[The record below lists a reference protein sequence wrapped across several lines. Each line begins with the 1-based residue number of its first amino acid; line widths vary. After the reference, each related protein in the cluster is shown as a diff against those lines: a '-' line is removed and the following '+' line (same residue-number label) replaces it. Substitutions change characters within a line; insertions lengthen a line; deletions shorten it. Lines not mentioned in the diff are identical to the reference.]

1 MELPETKHEVIS
13 PLAGLSAAELQTIYG
28 NTKDEEDPSSPR
40 ALPALHPPSP
50 PPPSAVTCSPLS
62 AIMFVSALGMGSGI
76 TVLNKVTFQTNAT
89 GLSGLRRHYEK
100 PFMATFVMFAAMTT
114 VLPLHWV
121 VSCWEAKQYR
131 TKTEREKHEMTPTK
145 AKAGA
150 GTAEGPRSDYQQD
163 QHAHHEQQDEP
174 PIPRRRRLTKN
185 DVLALGVPALLDMC
199 TVVCFW
205 IGLTHISAHV
215 FALLCSSGLIF
226 TALIK
231 RFGLKQVLK
240 NHQWLGILLSTLA
253 VILIASTSLFASH
266 TTAQAEAHDNAQVRR
281 EGGWENIINCLCHGC
296 VVACVVARVAVGV
309 LSRMNQPCILT

>member
-89 GLSGLRRHYEK
+89 GLSGLKRHYEK

-131 TKTEREKHEMTPTK
+131 TKTEREKHEMPPTK

-215 FALLCSSGLIF
+215 FSPDGKEWHFLSPTVEPYTHTVEYSDGNSFTFVTLERPNIHFDSTGQMTHINLAADLTTKDAGCNMDLVGRKRSCAECKFYNHCGTTIIALD
-226 TALIK
+226 
-231 RFGLKQVLK
+231 V
-240 NHQWLGILLSTLA
+240 
-253 VILIASTSLFASH
+253 
-266 TTAQAEAHDNAQVRR
+266 
-281 EGGWENIINCLCHGC
+281 
-296 VVACVVARVAVGV
+296 
-309 LSRMNQPCILT
+309 